1 MNFQQLW
8 RIEYTGLT
16 GSSLNTRTPALII
29 NCIWT
34 VTNLKVIDER
44 IAERNARKINQH
56 EEKTMTTE
64 DDGLC
69 TRKKKRLAFLDLLLE
84 AYDNGEISREGIRE
98 EVDTFMFEVTGSVA
112 YWSSVFY
119 MYVPLQWYVHGR
131 FVLALLVFDEKS
143 GLLQMTH
150 GRNCCRSNWW
160 QVMTSPA
167 KNPLFL

>member
-160 QVMTSPA
+160 QVMASPA